1 MRARSVRAGPARAR
15 PVIRSAA
22 VIGAALVFAVSL
34 PATPIWAKPPTTLR
48 FQQSTVS
55 FATPSETATLLTAND
70 AYRQQLSPTDRQLLA
85 VSTKQVTPS
94 AMDLSLRAAAREFT
108 ATEKTAIGTALADA
122 DTRLTAKGIALNLP
136 ANVVIAK
143 HDGAIFDGSPY
154 TRTNTVFLNDRFLAS
169 VGSRPQYLASTLA
182 HELWHIASRAH
193 PELRAAVYKLVGF
206 LPCNVPLS
214 SIGND
219 IRSKII
225 TNPDTEDFGRFCISL
240 PDGAAQ
246 KRYTN
251 LIIATGPVTGSN
263 FGEILKPVLVEVNLT
278 ATAAVVK
285 FGKTSV
291 RDLDFAYGKA
301 IGGNG
306 LDEPYHP
313 EEIVAKNL
321 ETALAGKASPMSPN
335 LDLANR
341 VAAQLGKP

>member
-1 MRARSVRAGPARAR
+1 MVGLAFVVSV
-15 PVIRSAA
+15 S
-22 VIGAALVFAVSL
+22 IGASPLS
-34 PATPIWAKPPTTLR
+34 AKLSGPLK
-48 FQQSTVS
+48 FQRSTVS
-55 FATPSETATLLTAND
+55 FATALETATLLTAND

-85 VSTKQVTPS
+85 VSPNQVTPS

-108 ATEKTAIGTALADA
+108 ATEKTVIGAALAEA
-122 DTRLTAKGIALNLP
+122 DRRLTAKAITLKLP
-136 ANVVIAK
+136 ANVIIAK
-143 HDGAIFDGSPY
+143 HDGAIFDASPY
-154 TRTNTVFLNDRFLAS
+154 TRANAVFLNDRFLGS
-169 VGSRPQYLASTLA
+169 VGSQPQFLASVMA
-182 HELWHIASRAH
+182 HELSHIASRAH
-193 PELRAAVYKLVGF
+193 PESRAAVYKLVGF
-206 LPCNVPLS
+206 LPCDVPLS

-219 IRSKII
+219 IRTRII

-240 PDGAAQ
+240 PDGSAL

-263 FGEILKPVLVEVNLT
+263 FDEILKPVLVEVNVT

-291 RDLDFAYGKA
+291 RDLDLAYAKA